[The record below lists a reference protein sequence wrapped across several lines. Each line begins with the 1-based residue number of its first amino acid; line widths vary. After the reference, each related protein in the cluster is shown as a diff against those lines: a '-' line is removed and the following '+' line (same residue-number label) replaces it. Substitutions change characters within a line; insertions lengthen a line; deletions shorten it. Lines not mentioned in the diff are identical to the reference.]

1 MKYYETLYF
10 INPNLSDEEYRDI
23 VTKLNAL
30 VEREKG
36 VVVNVDEWGKKSL
49 AYMVKKFDKGYYVLL
64 QYCGEG
70 GIVEVIERAMRL
82 DERVLKY
89 QTIKLSDHGD
99 PKELKVKAEKYKKRA
114 SEQAEE
120 GKEESPEEE
129 EEGES
134 EDFFEDDDDNGIQK
148 DI

>member
-23 VTKLNAL
+23 VTKLNDL
-30 VEREKG
+30 VEKEKG
-36 VVVNVDEWGKKSL
+36 TVVNVDEWGRKSL
-49 AYMVKKFDKGYYVLL
+49 AYTVKKFDKGYYVLL

-70 GIVEVIERAMRL
+70 GIVAEIERAMRL
-82 DERVLKY
+82 DERILKY

-99 PKELKVKAEKYKKRA
+99 PEELKAKAEEHKKRA
-114 SEQAEE
+114 SEPTEVVKEE
-120 GKEESPEEE
+120 GPKEEE
-129 EEGES
+129 EVES
-134 EDFFEDDDDNGIQK
+134 ENFLEDDNDN